1 MINVGNRPWQ
11 KLYDFNVPASIRYPR
26 VPVQNL
32 FHLTAATFPNK
43 AALNMGGSE
52 LTFWQLREQMLRLAN
67 ALGKMGV
74 GKGDRVGLHLPNCPQ
89 FVIAYLAAL
98 SAGAVVVNMNPLYT
112 HEELKFIMEN
122 TVMKALVTSDA
133 TLGVIRPLTKEIG
146 LKSVIVTRVTD
157 YMDGKGKSMARSLDL
172 EKGWAHF
179 SETIEECSEM
189 GLPKILFAPRDPAMI
204 QFTGGTTGL
213 PKGAVLTH
221 ANVVAAV
228 FQASQWANPILERIS
243 YPQRNVMGIIPY
255 FHVYG
260 SICSMNCG
268 LYSASTQYLMPRFD
282 LEELMGLIAKL
293 DHITFFPAVPTMIT
307 AIVNHPQADGLNLGK
322 KIGVLNSGGAP
333 MPAELIDRVKDMGI
347 FFCEGWGM
355 SETTATGTSNPFMAN
370 KAGSIGV
377 PVPDN
382 DIRLVDV
389 DKGVEDVKPGEPGEI
404 LIKGPAVMQGYW
416 NNPVETENQL
426 KDGWLS
432 TGDIAVAD
440 EDGYLYIVDRK
451 KDMIIAGGFN
461 IYPREVDE
469 VLYRHPKVSEAITVG
484 IPDAYRGETLK
495 AYVVLKPGEAATDK
509 EIIAFCREK
518 LTAYKVPKLVEFRT
532 ELPKS
537 TVGKI
542 LRKMLRE
549 EEAAKRQV

>member
-1 MINVGNRPWQ
+1 VENRPWQ
-11 KLYDFNVPASIRYPR
+11 KFYDFNVPKSIRYPR

-32 FHLTAATFPNK
+32 FHLTAATFPDK

-74 GKGDRVGLHLPNCPQ
+74 GRGDRVGLHLPNCPQ
-89 FVIAYLAAL
+89 FVIAYLATL
-98 SAGAVVVNMNPLYT
+98 SCGAIVVNMNPQYT

-122 TVMKALVTSDA
+122 TGMKALVTSDA
-133 TLGVIRPLTKEIG
+133 TLGVIRPLALEVG
-146 LKSVIVTRVTD
+146 LKKVIVTRVTD
-157 YMDGKGKSMARSLDL
+157 YLDGESRSTSKSLDL
-172 EKGWAHF
+172 EEGWSHF
-179 SETIEECSEM
+179 SETIAGSSDM
-189 GLPKILFAPRDPAMI
+189 RLPKIPFAPHDPAVI

-221 ANVVAAV
+221 ANIVAAV
-228 FQASQWANPILERIS
+228 FQASQGANPILERVPYI
-243 YPQRNVMGIIPY
+243 QRTVMGIIPY

-260 SICSMNCG
+260 SICCMNCG
-268 LYSASTQYLMPRFD
+268 LYTASTQYLMPRFD
-282 LEELMGLIAKL
+282 LDELMDLIARL
-293 DHITFFPAVPTMIT
+293 NHITFFPAVPTMIT
-307 AIVNHPQADGLNLGK
+307 AIVNHPRAAELNLGK
-322 KIGVLNSGGAP
+322 RIGVLNSGGAP

-347 FFCEGWGM
+347 FFGEGWGM
-355 SETTATGTSNPFMAN
+355 SETTATGTSNPVMAN
-370 KAGSIGV
+370 KVGSIGI
-377 PVPDN
+377 PVSDN

-389 DKGVEDVKPGEPGEI
+389 EEGMEDVKPGEPGEI

-416 NNPVETENQL
+416 NNPEETEKQL

-495 AYVVLKPGEAATDK
+495 AYIVLKPGEAATDK

-532 ELPKS
+532 ALPKS
-537 TVGKI
+537 AVGKI

-549 EEAAKRQV
+549 EEAAKRQG

>member
-1 MINVGNRPWQ
+1 VENRPWQ
-11 KLYDFNVPASIRYPR
+11 KLYDFNVPESIRYPR

-32 FHLTAATFPNK
+32 FHLTAATFPDK
-43 AALNMGGSE
+43 AALSMGGSE

-67 ALGKMGV
+67 ALRKMGI

-89 FVIAYLAAL
+89 FVIAYLAVL

-112 HEELKFIMEN
+112 HEELRFIMEN
-122 TVMKALVTSDA
+122 TDMTALVTSDA
-133 TLGVIRPLTKEIG
+133 TLSVIRPLAEEVG
-146 LKSVIVTRVTD
+146 LKKVIVAGITD
-157 YMDGKGKSMARSLDL
+157 YKAGAVRTTFHSLDL
-172 EKGWAHF
+172 EEGWAHF
-179 SETIEECSEM
+179 SELIAGCSDT
-189 GLPKILFAPRDPAMI
+189 GLPKIRFAPQDPAVI
-204 QFTGGTTGL
+204 QFTGGTTGV

-228 FQASQWANPILERIS
+228 FQATGWANPVLERIP
-243 YPQRNVMGIIPY
+243 YAQRTVMGIIPY

-282 LEELMGLIAKL
+282 LDELMDLIAGL
-293 DHITFFPAVPTMIT
+293 NHITFFPAVPTMIT
-307 AIVNHPQADGLNLGK
+307 AIINHPQAAGLNLGK

-333 MPAELIDRVKDMGI
+333 MPTELIDRVKDMGI

-355 SETTATGTSNPFMAN
+355 SETTSTGTSNPFMAG
-370 KAGSIGV
+370 KIGSIGI
-377 PVPDN
+377 PVSDN
-382 DIRLVDV
+382 MVRLVDV
-389 DKGVEDVKPGEPGEI
+389 ATGRDDVKPGDPGEI
-404 LIKGPAVMQGYW
+404 IIKGPAVMQGYW
-416 NNPVETENQL
+416 NNPHETENQL

-532 ELPKS
+532 ALPKS
-537 TVGKI
+537 AVGKI

-549 EEAAKRQV
+549 EEAAKRQG